1 LGCALGLSA
10 QQPQEEELM
19 MEMMEYLVMGVM
31 GLVVWPQ
38 QQDLCCW
45 SKQVKDAYPYLLAA
59 PHRCHGI

>member
-19 MEMMEYLVMGVM
+19 MEMMEHLVMGVM

-38 QQDLCCW
+38 
-45 SKQVKDAYPYLLAA
+45 
-59 PHRCHGI
+59 